1 MAIAVLC
8 GMLNSGCFV
17 ITSNHVSKPIAPA
30 QTVEFCHD
38 QDVADRWRWYVRK
51 FQTPDLNLEVGVR
64 NSTERLQVGFLFWV
78 LPIPATRDWNN
89 PTFIVN
95 ADFRPIGKQI
105 LIDPW
110 NIQYIPSNGIP
121 IAPAKV
127 SRLENS
133 RLQPIS
139 PGTISVSA
147 PESFTIEFDA
157 PCNPDSHFKLA
168 IGGLAESGDSNQVTT
183 ISYKRAKLV
192 RAGFQLPY

>member
-1 MAIAVLC
+1 MTIAVVC

-38 QDVADRWRWYVRK
+38 QHVADRWGWYVRK
-51 FQTPDLNLEVGVR
+51 FQTPDLNFEVGVC

-78 LPIPATRDWNN
+78 LPIPTTRDYVLR
-89 PTFIVN
+89 TFTVN
-95 ADFRPIGKQI
+95 ADFRPVGKAV

-110 NIQYIPSNGIP
+110 NIQYIPTNGIP

-133 RLQPIS
+133 RLQSIS
-139 PGTISVSA
+139 PGSISVGTS
-147 PESFTIEFDA
+147 ESFTIEFDA

-168 IGGLAESGDSNQVTT
+168 IGALAETGESNQVTT